1 MKCATI
7 QAQQKEGGRTQ
18 GEETAGETAGETAP
32 LPQDKQLKTRNPSWV
47 QLEMMEAYR

>member
-1 MKCATI
+1 MKCETI

-18 GEETAGETAGETAP
+18 GEETAGETAP